1 MSTKKSLWRDVRRW
15 LPGVLISVVAL
26 FALFRLASWQD
37 LGMAFSTI
45 QPLNLGV
52 ALCLTILSLG
62 TRGLAWRVLLE
73 RKATLRQAFFVVNE
87 GYLLN
92 NLFPLRA
99 GEFGRAV
106 FMGRVTGLGP
116 LHVLSTIV
124 IERAFDMA
132 MAAGLL
138 LTTLPLA
145 LGMSWARPVAIL
157 TLVLVIVGL
166 TLLYLMARYNQQ
178 VQDWLLRLG
187 KRWPLVEKYIVPRLG
202 SLLNGLR
209 VLTRPSQ
216 FLQSLFWI
224 AASWLL
230 WVVIYYL
237 MLLPI
242 APQAPFWWA
251 AFADS
256 VLALGIAIPSAPG
269 AVGVFEAAMV
279 GALTLVGVNASAAL
293 AYAIMMHFLQF
304 TVTAILGFWGLAQE
318 RRSLSSLFAEIS
330 VRE

>member
-106 FMGRVTGLGP
+106 FMGKATGLG
-116 LHVLSTIV
+116 
-124 IERAFDMA
+124 
-132 MAAGLL
+132 
-138 LTTLPLA
+138 
-145 LGMSWARPVAIL
+145 
-157 TLVLVIVGL
+157 
-166 TLLYLMARYNQQ
+166 
-178 VQDWLLRLG
+178 
-187 KRWPLVEKYIVPRLG
+187 
-202 SLLNGLR
+202 
-209 VLTRPSQ
+209 
-216 FLQSLFWI
+216 
-224 AASWLL
+224 
-230 WVVIYYL
+230 
-237 MLLPI
+237 
-242 APQAPFWWA
+242 
-251 AFADS
+251 
-256 VLALGIAIPSAPG
+256 
-269 AVGVFEAAMV
+269 
-279 GALTLVGVNASAAL
+279 
-293 AYAIMMHFLQF
+293 
-304 TVTAILGFWGLAQE
+304 
-318 RRSLSSLFAEIS
+318 
-330 VRE
+330 

>member
-1 MSTKKSLWRDVRRW
+1 MNTDKSLWRDVRRW
-15 LPGVLISVVAL
+15 LPGVLISAVAL

-45 QPLNLGV
+45 QPLNLGA
-52 ALCLTILSLG
+52 ALFLTIFSLG

-73 RKATLRQAFFVVNE
+73 KKATLRQAFFIVNE

-106 FMGRVTGLGP
+106 LMGKTTGLGP

-124 IERAFDMA
+124 IERAFDVA
-132 MAAGLL
+132 MAAGMLL
-138 LTTLPLA
+138 ATLPLA
-145 LGMSWARPVAIL
+145 LGMSWARPVAIV
-157 TLVLVIVGL
+157 TLVLVAAGL
-166 TLLYLMARYNQQ
+166 ALLYLMARYNQQ
-178 VQDWLLRLG
+178 VQEWLMRMG
-187 KRWPLVEKYIVPRLG
+187 KRWPLVEKYIVPHLG

-216 FLQSLFWI
+216 FLQSLLWI

-251 AFADS
+251 AFADA
-256 VLALGIAIPSAPG
+256 VLALGIAIPSAPS

-279 GALTLVGVNASAAL
+279 GALTLVGVNTSAAL

-304 TVTAILGFWGLAQE
+304 MVTAIFGFWGLAQE

-330 VRE
+330 VR

>member
-1 MSTKKSLWRDVRRW
+1 MKQRKSLWRDARRW
-15 LPGVLISVVAL
+15 LPGVLISAVAL
-26 FALFRLASWQD
+26 FAVFRLASWQD
-37 LGMAFSTI
+37 LGLAFSTI
-45 QPLNLGV
+45 RPANLGA
-52 ALCLTILSLG
+52 ALVLTLISLG
-62 TRGLAWRVLLE
+62 TRALAWRVLLE
-73 RKATLRQAFFVVNE
+73 RKTTFRQAFFMVNE

-106 FMGRVTGLGP
+106 FMGRATGLGS

-138 LTTLPLA
+138 LATLPLA
-145 LGMSWARPVAIL
+145 LGMAWARPVAVL
-157 TLVLVIVGL
+157 TLALVVLGL
-166 TLLYLMARYNQQ
+166 AALYLMARYNQQ
-178 VQDWLLRLG
+178 VQAWLSQLG
-187 KRWPLVEKYIVPRLG
+187 KRWPLVEKHLLPRLG

-224 AASWLL
+224 AASWVL
-230 WVVIYYL
+230 WIIIYYL

-242 APQAPFWWA
+242 APQARLWWA

-269 AVGVFEAAMV
+269 ALGVFEAAMV
-279 GALTLVGVNASAAL
+279 GALTLLGVPASAAL

-318 RRSLSSLFAEIS
+318 RRSLSTLFAEIS
-330 VRE
+330 AGE